1 MNIKIGTRKS
11 RLAMAQTEAITE
23 ALKNRFPSDTFE
35 IVGISTTGDRDT
47 KTELQ
52 KFSGKGIFIKEIEAA
67 LLRGEIDMA
76 VHSAKDM
83 PTMICDGLEIS
94 AVLLRADRRDVLV
107 SLSDITAISAPVIGT
122 GSVRR
127 EMQAKKLF
135 KNAVFK
141 PIRGNIDTRLAKV
154 KSGEYDAVIMAKA
167 AIDRLGITDFVV
179 SDLGDNFI
187 CAAAQGI
194 IAVETVKDKMKQYT
208 NAINDAKVM
217 TEFIAER
224 AFLKYTG
231 GGCHAPCGASAVFDG
246 DKTVM
251 KTFFGDTKKCVC
263 LEMSGSDPEKLGKE
277 MALIT
282 LAQMEGK

>member
-11 RLAMAQTEAITE
+11 RLAIAQTKAVIEE
-23 ALKNRFPSDTFE
+23 LKKHFPADTFE
-35 IVGISTTGDRDT
+35 IVGISTLGDRDI

-52 KFSGKGIFIKEIEAA
+52 NFGDKGVFIKEIESA

-83 PTMICDGLEIS
+83 PTEICGGLEIG

-107 SLSDITAISAPVIGT
+107 SLSDITAISVPVIGT

-141 PIRGNIDTRLAKV
+141 PIRGNIGTRLAKV
-154 KSGEYDAVIMAKA
+154 KSGDYDAVIIAKA
-167 AIDRLGITDFVV
+167 AIDRLGITDFIV

-194 IAVETVKDKMKQYT
+194 IAVETIKDKMKRYT

-217 TEFIAER
+217 TEFTAER
-224 AFLKYTG
+224 AFLEYTG
-231 GGCHAPCGASAVFDG
+231 GGCHTPCGASAVFDG
-246 DKTVM
+246 TKTVM
-251 KTFFGDTKKCVC
+251 KTFFGDTKKSIC
-263 LEMSGSDPEKLGKE
+263 LEMSGHNPKKLGKE
-277 MALIT
+277 MALTT
-282 LAQMEGK
+282 LARMEDK